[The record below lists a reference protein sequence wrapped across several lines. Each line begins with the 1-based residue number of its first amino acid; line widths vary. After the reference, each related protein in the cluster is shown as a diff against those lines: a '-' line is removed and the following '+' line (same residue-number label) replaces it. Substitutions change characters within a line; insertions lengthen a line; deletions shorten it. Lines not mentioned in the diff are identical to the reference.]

1 MPTPLQLAA
10 VLRFAHVSG
19 QAGNH
24 AIIFPGTGL
33 AVAFHLRV
41 GAAIL
46 PPMPVRLGGG
56 DLKISQVFGTDES
69 EELATQIKM
78 AREHKRATHHNTDT
92 LKNKH
97 RQNRDAIITSLMLL
111 G

>member
-1 MPTPLQLAA
+1 M
-10 VLRFAHVSG
+10 
-19 QAGNH
+19 
-24 AIIFPGTGL
+24 
-33 AVAFHLRV
+33 
-41 GAAIL
+41 
-46 PPMPVRLGGG
+46 
-56 DLKISQVFGTDES
+56 
-69 EELATQIKM
+69 ATQIKM